1 MGPRADA
8 FIAGPFLA
16 LPADEDR
23 EELAPCKGVGQ
34 APSRACPRRSGIGET
49 GLRPPKQ

>member
-23 EELAPCKGVGQ
+23 E
-34 APSRACPRRSGIGET
+34 GIGAVQRRRT
-49 GLRPPKQ
+49 GTFPRVPEA